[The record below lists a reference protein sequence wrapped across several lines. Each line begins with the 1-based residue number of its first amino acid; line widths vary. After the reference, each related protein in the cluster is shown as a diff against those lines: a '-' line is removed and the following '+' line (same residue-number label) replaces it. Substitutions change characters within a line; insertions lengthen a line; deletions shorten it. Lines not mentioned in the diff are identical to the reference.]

1 MPKQEKSEL
10 FKSWLKFEKAEKQAK
25 EKRYEIESEIENLI
39 GLDFEGNSKTFEI
52 DEFKVNLKKNIV
64 YKIDDKAYL
73 SIKNDI
79 PEELDPIEEKISYSL
94 NLKGFEYLKTNAR
107 EIYKKISDVVDKKEN
122 KTTIKVEK
130 I

>member
-94 NLKGFEYLKTNAR
+94 NLEGFEYLKTNAR
-107 EIYKKISDVVDKKEN
+107 EIYKKISDVVERKEN
-122 KTTIKVEK
+122 KTTVKVEK

>member
-94 NLKGFEYLKTNAR
+94 NLEGFEYLKTNAR